1 MLCTEL
7 VSLVV
12 QQSMSAAKCGLTLC
26 GESACRSVLLDLT
39 SLPLCSAHF
48 EKFGELPGVKALDF
62 LLLSK
67 LKEAI
72 TQPTTQREARKSAVD
87 LESAAEMLEV
97 QGLLEEAAIKWSQ
110 ALQLRRRLTTEKAR
124 ARTAARLGYLLFVL
138 LELPEEALQA
148 LRLSWTLEKSL
159 DQTSEETAIAG
170 LLLAHC
176 LLDLYCEQEA
186 ITVLREQLES
196 HPTHLS
202 SQNLLAWILSLRG
215 SDQEA
220 ESVLYASLE
229 SAASEAEVAEACL
242 YLSWVKTSAEY
253 LSKAAELFAELPEA
267 ECRSFLLALKAVLL
281 RNGVHVFGDIGE
293 IASKV
298 ATLECPLAGQL
309 VEVMQ
314 ALIGGTAA
322 RETLRIRVEQER
334 AKGPSMVLAGRLQLY
349 AMVHREETDKRL
361 FLLEEALKLYGDSER
376 VAPFR
381 YAAALEEHYKAWPK
395 GDVYLSSFL
404 HKHRSRNPC
413 SEPAMRAYQVLSRLR
428 ILRHDRA
435 AALELAR
442 DTAQLVGQDW
452 FAMQALA
459 AHCLLHLPLQKM
471 GAELCRELIQTED
484 RELSASVQMRLG
496 GCCLRNGQVEEA
508 ERLITQALTVFSE
521 PSLQRAQCTKL
532 LAVCAQKLQQF
543 PLAEQLYEA
552 ALSLY
557 RDIHIGASFTLHT
570 VAVLADLC
578 RKQKEPARG
587 LAIAQTHVALVRS
600 TYPLSLCLAEAL
612 QLSLRHSSDPVELL
626 LGYEEILKLQQSA
639 DSCVAAARAL
649 VRLCEDKFPT
659 KLQWACQKCLDVL
672 RAIHPGS
679 WEIKELLWK
688 QAAGLGTEAF
698 DRHLQH
704 SEGIWQVQA
713 CIYQG
718 EWMMEHS
725 NLAAARPNY
734 TAALD
739 LLKSLQDPPASLL
752 EDLASFWQL
761 AGEQSTAVDL
771 YIEAAVQAGEASQV
785 QRAYR
790 NAAAALKSLRR
801 EADAE
806 VLSEAAA
813 PELYS

>member
-1 MLCTEL
+1 
-7 VSLVV
+7 
-12 QQSMSAAKCGLTLC
+12 MSAAKCGLTLC

-39 SLPLCSAHF
+39 SLPLCKVHF
-48 EKFGELPGVKALDF
+48 EKYGELPRVKALDF

-67 LKEAI
+67 LQESI
-72 TQPTTQREARKSAVD
+72 IQPTTQREARKSALD
-87 LESAAEMLEV
+87 LESTAESLEL
-97 QGLLEEAAIKWSQ
+97 QGLLEEAAIKWNQ

-138 LELPEEALQA
+138 LELPEEALQS
-148 LRLSWTLEKSL
+148 LRLSWTLERGL
-159 DQTSEETAIAG
+159 DQTSEEAAMAG

-186 ITVLREQLES
+186 ITVLREQLET
-196 HPTHLS
+196 HPTYIP

-220 ESVLYASLE
+220 ESMLYANLE
-229 SAASEAEVAEACL
+229 SAVSEAEVAETCL

-253 LSKAAELFAELPEA
+253 LSKAADLFAELPEA
-267 ECRSFLLALKAVLL
+267 ECHPFLLALKAVLL
-281 RNGVHVFGDIGE
+281 RNGVHIFGDIGQ

-309 VEVMQ
+309 MEVMQ
-314 ALIGGTAA
+314 ALIGGTVA
-322 RETLRIRVEQER
+322 REILRVRVEQER
-334 AKGPSMVLAGRLQLY
+334 AKGTSMVLAGRLQLF
-349 AMVHREETDKRL
+349 AIAHREETDKRL
-361 FLLEEALKLYGDSER
+361 FLLEEALKLYRDSER
-376 VAPFR
+376 IAPFR
-381 YAAALEEHYKAWPK
+381 YAAALEEHYKSWPQ
-395 GDVYLSSFL
+395 GDIYLYSFL
-404 HKHRSRNPC
+404 QKLRSRNPC
-413 SEPAMRAYQVLSRLR
+413 SEPAIRAYQVLSRLR
-428 ILRHDRA
+428 ILRHDRS

-442 DTAQLVGQDW
+442 ETAQLVRQDW
-452 FAMQALA
+452 FALQALA

-496 GCCLRNGQVEEA
+496 GCCLRNGNVEEA
-508 ERLITQALTVFSE
+508 EMLITQALTVFSE

-532 LAVCAQKLQQF
+532 LAVCAQKKQQWS
-543 PLAEQLYEA
+543 LAEQLYQS

-557 RDIHIGASFTLHT
+557 RDVHIGASFTLHT

-578 RKQKEPARG
+578 RKQKKPAQG
-587 LAIAQTHVALVRS
+587 LEIAQTHVALVRS
-600 TYPLSLCLAEAL
+600 TFPLSLCLAEAL
-612 QLSLRHSSDPVELL
+612 QLALRHCSDPVELL
-626 LGYEEILKLQQSA
+626 LGQEEILKLQQSA

-649 VRLCEDKFPT
+649 VRICEDKFPT
-659 KLQWACQKCLDVL
+659 KMQWACQRCLDVL
-672 RAIHPGS
+672 RAVHPGS

-688 QAAGLGTEAF
+688 QAQAGLGTEAF
-698 DRHLQH
+698 DRHFQH

-713 CIYQG
+713 CLYQG

-725 NLAAARPNY
+725 NHAAARLNY
-734 TAALD
+734 TAASE

-752 EDLASFWQL
+752 EDLASFWQQ
-761 AGEQSTAVDL
+761 AGDQSKAVDL
-771 YIEAAVQAGEASQV
+771 YVEAALQAGEASQV
-785 QRAYR
+785 QRSYR
-790 NAAAALKSLRR
+790 NAAAALKALRR

-806 VLSEAAA
+806 VLAEAAA